1 MNLSPYLPLFADL
14 MLKSV
19 AVAAFAWFAAW
30 CWRGASAANRHLV
43 WLAAFGV
50 LMALPFAAARL
61 SDEPDFSEG
70 AATVVVLK
78 LPAAKV
84 VSREA
89 EPVVA
94 AKIESASVSRAAA
107 DLLRE
112 RWRDGVVALWLGGA
126 ALLLVRRML
135 GAARLHALKRRSGVV
150 DDARIQAWAA
160 RVADNNGLGRSPELR
175 ISAAFPVAITWGT
188 WRPVVMLPAG
198 ARDWSDARIE
208 LVLRH
213 ELAHVARR
221 DCLARLLGQVA
232 CSLYWPNPLVWLVA
246 RHLRLAQEQACDDRV
261 LAAGA
266 EAPAYAAELL
276 AAAQAWGGRASCGGA
291 VSMAE
296 PSTLER
302 RILGVLGVAR
312 RDGARRGAMVGAWL
326 AAGVVLAGA
335 STVQV
340 GERAPVSPPSGA
352 TVRLLKEGEPE
363 SALGLP
369 KRATDHRQ
377 VVIEARYLEVN
388 VEGAKFDSATFFG
401 AALKPGA
408 TTSPA
413 VLGHLSE
420 AEVTRLIRELSAK
433 PGSDL
438 LSAPRVT
445 VLNQNRATISVV
457 QELRYPHSF
466 DLPVA
471 QQGDAAKF
479 DSRNVGVETSVL
491 PNVLSDGSVALE
503 VQTMV
508 REFAGFTQGPPTAGG
523 ALAPISEQ
531 TVFVPVFME
540 RGDSAAIVLR
550 PGEVAVLRASE
561 KTKAFPE
568 NAPEWARNAPP
579 ASTAA
584 VDDAGLRAFS
594 RGVFGKGEVRSSGT
608 SKDVG
613 AARSVLIFISAK
625 VITPGP
631 AR

>member
-1 MNLSPYLPLFADL
+1 MNLSSYLPLLIEL
-14 MLKSV
+14 MLKSAALLGV
-19 AVAAFAWFAAW
+19 ALLATRFT
-30 CWRGASAANRHLV
+30 RSASAANRHLV

-50 LMALPFAAARL
+50 LLALPFTTARL
-61 SDEPDFSEG
+61 SNAISRAEG
-70 AATVVVLK
+70 ATTVVVLE
-78 LPAAKV
+78 LPARRSAPLQ
-84 VSREA
+84 SA
-89 EPVVA
+89 PMLA
-94 AKIESASVSRAAA
+94 AKIEPVATGFRATA
-107 DLLRE
+107 DRLLGQWRE
-112 RWRDGVVALWLGGA
+112 GLVALWLGGA
-126 ALLLVRRML
+126 GLLLARRMF
-135 GAARLHALKRRSGVV
+135 GAARLHVLRRRSEVV
-150 DDARIQAWAA
+150 DDARIETWAA
-160 RVADNNGLGRSPELR
+160 RIARDNGLARPPELR
-175 ISAAFPVAITWGT
+175 VSTAFPVAITWGT

-221 DCLARLLGQVA
+221 DCLARLLSQVA
-232 CSLYWPNPLVWLVA
+232 CALYWPNPLLWLAA

-276 AAAQAWGGRASCGGA
+276 AAAQAWGDRATCGGA

-312 RDGARRGAMVGAWL
+312 RDGARRGTMVCSWL

-340 GERAPVSPPSGA
+340 GERAPVYAQPET

-369 KRATDHRQ
+369 KPPRDNRQ
-377 VVIEARYLEVN
+377 IVIEARYLEVN
-388 VEGAKFDSATFFG
+388 TDAEKLDAATFFG
-401 AALKPGA
+401 EILKPGA

-420 AEVTRLIRELSAK
+420 AEATRLIRELSAK

-445 VLNQNRATISVV
+445 VLNQNRATISVS

-466 DLPVA
+466 DTPVV

-479 DSRNVGVETSVL
+479 DSRSVGVETSVL

-508 REFAGFTQGPPTAGG
+508 REFGGFLKGPPATGG
-523 ALAPISEQ
+523 GTTPISDQ
-531 TVFVPVFME
+531 SIFVPIFME
-540 RGDSAAIVLR
+540 RGDGAAIVLR
-550 PGEVAVLRASE
+550 PGEVAILRASE
-561 KTKAFPE
+561 KKMAFPE

-579 ASTAA
+579 SSAA
-584 VDDAGLRAFS
+584 RVGDTGLRAFS
-594 RGVFGKGEVRSSGT
+594 RGVFGNGEVRSSGT
-608 SKDVG
+608 SKEVG
-613 AARSVLIFISAK
+613 GARSVFIFVSAK
-625 VITPGP
+625 VINP
-631 AR
+631 

>member
-30 CWRGASAANRHLV
+30 CWRAASAANRHLV

-135 GAARLHALKRRSGVV
+135 GAARLHALKRRSGVL

-160 RVADNNGLGRSPELR
+160 RIADNNGLARSPELR
-175 ISAAFPVAITWGT
+175 ISMEFPVAITWGT

-198 ARDWSDARIE
+198 ARDWSDERLE

-340 GERAPVSPPSGA
+340 GERSSPVSSSPGA
-352 TVRLLKEGEPE
+352 TVRLLEDGEPR
-363 SALGLP
+363 SSLGLQAP
-369 KRATDHRQ
+369 SADRRQ
-377 VVIEARYLEVN
+377 IEIDVKF
-388 VEGAKFDSATFFG
+388 VELNTAETNFDAEKFFG
-401 AALKPGA
+401 AALTPGA
-408 TTSPA
+408 TTSTA

-420 AEVTRLIRELSAK
+420 AEAIRRVREVSARS
-433 PGSDL
+433 GATV

-445 VLNQNRATISVV
+445 VLSQNRATISVV
-457 QELRYPHSF
+457 QEMRYPKFF
-466 DLPVA
+466 DKLVI
-471 QQGDAAKF
+471 DEKSEF
-479 DSRNVGVETSVL
+479 ETRNVGVEASVL
-491 PNVLSDGSVALE
+491 PSILSDGSVALE
-503 VQTMV
+503 VQTMI
-508 REFAGFTQGPPTAGG
+508 RELDGYVSDPALELDALVKMTTPAGESATAESTT
-523 ALAPISEQ
+523 AAAI
-531 TVFVPVFME
+531 FVPVFME
-540 RGDSAAIVLR
+540 QSDNAAIVLR
-550 PGEVAVLRASE
+550 PGQTAVLRAA
-561 KTKAFPE
+561 KRKMVLPE
-568 NAPEWARNAPP
+568 HAPAWARPEALVEVGKLKGRE
-579 ASTAA
+579 ARGS
-584 VDDAGLRAFS
+584 GL
-594 RGVFGKGEVRSSGT
+594 
-608 SKDVG
+608 
-613 AARSVLIFISAK
+613 VLIFISAK